1 MIVPRHYKEIP
12 QRYRL
17 EGNRCKACGRVF
29 LPPRQ
34 ICPCG
39 SEDLEDYNLPWR
51 GKILT
56 FTIIRTPPTQFKYQK
71 PYAVAVVELEGGGT
85 IQCQVTDTPL
95 EEIEIGKEVE
105 IVFRKIYSEGEAGIH
120 CYGYKC
126 RLV

>member
-1 MIVPRHYKEIP
+1 MIVPRHYKEMP
-12 QRYRL
+12 QRYKL
-17 EGNRCKACGRVF
+17 QGSRCKACGRVF

-39 SEDLEDYNLPWR
+39 SEDLEDYNLSWK

-56 FTIIRTPPTQFKYQK
+56 FTIIRTPPVQFKYQK

-85 IQCQVTDTPL
+85 IQCQVTDTSL

-105 IVFRKIYSEGEAGIH
+105 IVFRKILSEGEAGIH

-126 RLV
+126 RVI

>member
-1 MIVPRHYKEIP
+1 MIVPRHYKEMP

-17 EGNRCKACGRVF
+17 EGNRCKACGKVF

-34 ICPCG
+34 ICSCG

-71 PYAVAVVELEGGGT
+71 PYAVSVVELEGGGT
-85 IQCQVTDTPL
+85 IQCQVADTPL

-105 IVFRKIYSEGEAGIH
+105 IVFRKIFSEGEAGIH

-126 RLV
+126 RVV